1 MRTGLVLGL
10 LGALAG
16 ISASVLGFFVYLV
29 GGLNGT
35 GNPYA
40 PRVGWLLAAFL
51 LAVAAGVGAALA
63 VRRPQI
69 ASLLMVGGS
78 ILGAA
83 AISLFYINTWYA
95 LAVPLCLLGA
105 ALALNGAGHAPGAA
119 ALRVALLAL
128 VAVAAVA
135 SYWVIGLSG
144 VAVLAALFVV
154 VAALQ
159 WTRPAW
165 IP

>member
-16 ISASVLGFFVYLV
+16 ISASVYGFFIYLV

-35 GNPYA
+35 GNPYVA
-40 PRVGWLLAAFL
+40 RVGWLLAAFA
-51 LAVAAGVGAALA
+51 LAVVAGVGGALA
-63 VRRPQI
+63 TRRPQL

-78 ILGAA
+78 LLGTA

-105 ALALNGAGHAPGAA
+105 ALALNGPRVAPGAA
-119 ALRVALLAL
+119 IARWLLLALLAG
-128 VAVAAVA
+128 AAVA
-135 SYWVIGLSG
+135 SYWVVGVLG
-144 VAVLAALFVV
+144 VAVLAGLFVV
-154 VAALQ
+154 AAALQ
-159 WTRPAW
+159 LTRPAW